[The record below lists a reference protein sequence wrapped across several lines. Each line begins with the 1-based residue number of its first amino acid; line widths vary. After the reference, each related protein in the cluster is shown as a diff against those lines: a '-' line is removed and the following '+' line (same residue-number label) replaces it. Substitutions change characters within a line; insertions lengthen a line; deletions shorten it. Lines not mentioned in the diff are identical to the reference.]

1 MALRILRP
9 GPFSTIQDLGR
20 RGYMKDGFP
29 QSGVMDDYSFLQANR
44 LLGNDKNAAAI
55 EMTLMGLAA
64 AFTEDTDFVA
74 AGGDFGAALDD
85 IPIAPNMLYHAKAGA
100 VITFGAAKTGCRCY
114 LAVAGGFDVPPVMG
128 SRSTTVKCRIGGMDG
143 RKLQSGDLLPIGKAS
158 CTPSPVG
165 TQFDNPMPDGTLT
178 IRAVPGPQDDL
189 FTEEDL
195 RLFFSQVYTIT
206 PESDRMGMRLAG
218 DTPLKGKRGTDAAE
232 RKERHGYHIR
242 RHCLWGGAGAVLR
255 SADCADGRPADRG
268 RLCENRHGY
277 QLRFAFIGTGK
288 TGADHSVYE
297 NRLNGSRSGGAG
309 LPSTVLK
316 DRMLHFAPHSGA
328 E

>member
-85 IPIAPNMLYHAKAGA
+85 MPIAPNMLYHAKAGA

-165 TQFDNPMPDGTLT
+165 TQFDNPMPDDTLT

-218 DTPLKGKRGTDAAE
+218 DTPLKGKRGTDIISDGIAF
-232 RKERHGYHIR
+232 
-242 RHCLWGGAGAVLR
+242 GAVQVPSSGQPIVLM
-255 SADCADGRPADRG
+255 ADRQTVG
-268 RLCENRHGY
+268 GY
-277 QLRFAFIGTGK
+277 AKIATVISCDLHLLAQAKPAQTIRFVK
-288 TGADHSVYE
+288 TDLAQAVRAVHTYRE
-297 NRLNGSRSGGAG
+297 AL
-309 LPSTVLK
+309 L
-316 DRMLHFAPHSGA
+316 
-328 E
+328 

>member
-55 EMTLMGLAA
+55 EMTLVGLAA

-85 IPIAPNMLYHAKAGA
+85 IPIAPNMLYHAKAGT

-128 SRSTTVKCRIGGMDG
+128 SRSTNAALAVWT
-143 RKLQSGDLLPIGKAS
+143 AES
-158 CTPSPVG
+158 CKPVTCCPSEKPAVRRHLSAHS
-165 TQFDNPMPDGTLT
+165 LT
-178 IRAVPGPQDDL
+178 IPCPMVR
-189 FTEEDL
+189 L
-195 RLFFSQVYTIT
+195 RYA
-206 PESDRMGMRLAG
+206 PCPDHRMICLQKRICGCSFLKSI
-218 DTPLKGKRGTDAAE
+218 PLRRNPTGWACALPV
-232 RKERHGYHIR
+232 IR
-242 RHCLWGGAGAVLR
+242 R
-255 SADCADGRPADRG
+255 
-268 RLCENRHGY
+268 
-277 QLRFAFIGTGK
+277 
-288 TGADHSVYE
+288 
-297 NRLNGSRSGGAG
+297 
-309 LPSTVLK
+309 
-316 DRMLHFAPHSGA
+316 
-328 E
+328 